1 MRVEKPVFS
10 DEGFEKNLILY
21 DCERDGLVSS
31 VDFCVFPERRYLL
44 SGWGG
49 YQAFHVIALILLVLS
64 IVALRLPG
72 LYSTGGF

>member
-49 YQAFHVIALILLVLS
+49 YQAVSCHCLDLA
-64 IVALRLPG
+64 
-72 LYSTGGF
+72 GFVHCGT